1 MFTKAKYGILAL
13 ACIGS
18 WPLGF
23 ASEDEGSKLKA
34 FQEGKT
40 VMLPPFITSGDQ
52 KGLRFHGRDP
62 LYGNGD
68 GIEVLSYAD
77 GAKTQDFIGTFLLR
91 QRELAELLPKELR
104 FHQSAPLPII
114 LVTADEEKAMKL
126 ELVDDMRA
134 SGRGSGAMLGMIPQM
149 TLSDSESDAMLFELT
164 NLSNLSMPKIR
175 MGSTAIGAF
184 APGGPNEG
192 RGYADVYLT
201 EEYVDSLVSRRAPPL
216 PSWFQYT
223 FRYLYGKIRWTSR
236 EVLFPPV
243 PWPLVLTRAAKDRE
257 MRQQRADDA
266 KVASKRVFTKT
277 SYTWRDYEPA
287 QLMPMAAFIDGAI
300 GQAGEGVGAMDL
312 WVSQGVL
319 FIRWAYEDPSQ
330 GRRRALWD
338 FVDKSSRGAI
348 TEVQFRQCFGIGYDG
363 VEKELTAYLP
373 VAMKDSLLLVAADS
387 VSVPEIELRTA
398 TRIQIFRVNGNW
410 QQQEI
415 KYVRKTYPDLVN
427 SYIDRADADFTSAR
441 QAGLSDPPFLA
452 TVGLYRLERGQE
464 EDARSL
470 LQEAANAHVPRPSV
484 YVELARLL
492 LREAVKQSANGKL
505 GPDEVEPIL
514 RLLKESSKY
523 APPQID
529 SYLVAADAL
538 SFSDGPPSPEG
549 SEFLEL
555 GRQYFPTEE
564 RLVDR
569 EQR

>member
-1 MFTKAKYGILAL
+1 
-13 ACIGS
+13 
-18 WPLGF
+18 
-23 ASEDEGSKLKA
+23 
-34 FQEGKT
+34 
-40 VMLPPFITSGDQ
+40 
-52 KGLRFHGRDP
+52 
-62 LYGNGD
+62 
-68 GIEVLSYAD
+68 
-77 GAKTQDFIGTFLLR
+77 
-91 QRELAELLPKELR
+91 
-104 FHQSAPLPII
+104 
-114 LVTADEEKAMKL
+114 
-126 ELVDDMRA
+126 
-134 SGRGSGAMLGMIPQM
+134 
-149 TLSDSESDAMLFELT
+149 
-164 NLSNLSMPKIR
+164 
-175 MGSTAIGAF
+175 
-184 APGGPNEG
+184 
-192 RGYADVYLT
+192 
-201 EEYVDSLVSRRAPPL
+201 
-216 PSWFQYT
+216 
-223 FRYLYGKIRWTSR
+223 
-236 EVLFPPV
+236 
-243 PWPLVLTRAAKDRE
+243 
-257 MRQQRADDA
+257 
-266 KVASKRVFTKT
+266 
-277 SYTWRDYEPA
+277 
-287 QLMPMAAFIDGAI
+287 MPMAAFIDGAI

-549 SEFLEL
+549 REFLEL